1 MLIVGSPLV
10 RIPPTQHF
18 LGNCMIVTEL
28 YLVYVLFA
36 ACYCARIMNP
46 ELKEILEF
54 SLVSISSTVFIVDP
68 LAAIPSFLVM
78 TSRDTD
84 EKRRRMARQAAW
96 TIFLVLSIF
105 SLAGS
110 LIFKL
115 FSITLPAFKIA
126 GGLILLLVAVE
137 MLQARRSGTQEV
149 TEERLEGTEKEE
161 VGVTP
166 LGIPMLAGPGAIS
179 TVMVLMGQSRDWWQA
194 IPVFAGIMITAV
206 LSYYTLAGANRVRRL
221 LGETGIRILMRL
233 MGLVLTAIAV
243 QFVINGFTDLGIVR
257 PSAG

>member
-1 MLIVGSPLV
+1 LWLFSGFHLF
-10 RIPPTQHF
+10 F
-18 LGNCMIVTEL
+18 LWRPDMH
-28 YLVYVLFA
+28 A
-36 ACYCARIMNP
+36 
-46 ELKEILEF
+46 ELKSILEF
-54 SLVSISSTVFIVDP
+54 SFVALSSIFFIVDP

-78 TSRDTD
+78 TADD
-84 EKRRRMARQAAW
+84 PEEKRRRAARQSAW
-96 TIFLVLSIF
+96 TCFLVLSLF

-115 FSITLPAFKIA
+115 FGITLPAFKIA
-126 GGLILLLVAVE
+126 GGFVLFLVAVE

-149 TEERLEGTEKEE
+149 TEERLEGAEKEE

-179 TVMVLMGQSRDWWQA
+179 TVMVLMGQSRDWWQV
-194 IPVFAGIMITAV
+194 IPVFTGIGITSLA
-206 LSYYTLAGANRVRRL
+206 SYYVLAGANRVRKL

-243 QFVINGFTDLGIVR
+243 QFILNGLADLHVIKIPVVR
-257 PSAG
+257 

>member
-1 MLIVGSPLV
+1 VLGKSSLIA
-10 RIPPTQHF
+10 
-18 LGNCMIVTEL
+18 
-28 YLVYVLFA
+28 VLE
-36 ACYCARIMNP
+36 YGMVARDMNA

-54 SLVSISSTVFIVDP
+54 SLVSLSSIFFIVDP

-78 TSRDTD
+78 TAEDSD

-96 TIFLVLSIF
+96 TCFLVLTAF

-126 GGLILLLVAVE
+126 GGLLLFLIAVD
-137 MLQARRSGTQEV
+137 MLQARRSETQEV
-149 TEERLEGTEKEE
+149 SEERQEGTEKEE

-166 LGIPMLAGPGAIS
+166 MGIPMLAGPGAIS
-179 TVMVLMGQSRDWWQA
+179 TAMVLMAQSRSWWHA
-194 IPVFAGIMITAV
+194 IPVFAAIAITALV
-206 LSYYTLAGANRVRRL
+206 SYYVLAGASRVRRY

-243 QFVINGFTDLGIVR
+243 QFVLNGMMEFGVVVSR
-257 PSAG
+257 SPRS